1 MTEQCLLRL
10 LLLKMSNLNL
20 QDTGQGSQCGLGHE
34 TVSLFSSLGWEVG
47 EGQSLHFHGNPSWA
61 SRFYQLDE
69 NTGPNSPCCVL

>member
-34 TVSLFSSLGWEVG
+34 TVSLLSSLGWEVG
-47 EGQSLHFHGNPSWA
+47 EGQSMHFHGNPSWA
-61 SRFYQLDE
+61 SEFYQLDE
-69 NTGPNSPCCVL
+69 NTGPNSP